1 MRRLSGE
8 FLLHTKFPIIANI
21 RNFLNEDGGENG
33 GPGGSPPRIWG
44 GKGGTIVPPPI

>member
-21 RNFLNEDGGENG
+21 RNFLNEDRGENG
-33 GPGGSPPRIWG
+33 GPGGGLPPDMG
-44 GKGGTIVPPPI
+44 G